1 MTKPGDPRARTS
13 VTVPSAAPGDLPKS
27 SFMLVLTGTRFG
39 ELYKL
44 PAGRPVR
51 IGRGEEA
58 DIRLDDE
65 GISRLHC
72 SLEARGA
79 QAVLRDLGS
88 QNGTYVGGDRIQERV
103 LADGDRVQ
111 IGAATT
117 FKVAYADEVE
127 VNYQRRLAEIAL
139 RDPLTG
145 VYNRRHFGERLTSEF
160 AASRRYGRSLSL
172 VLLDVDHLNRVN
184 EAHGRSAGD
193 EVLRG
198 VAQVLQGIVRGAD
211 VVARVGGDEFAILL
225 RETELQGAQTL
236 AERVRQSIEEM
247 RIKFDGKEIAVTATF
262 GIAVDVPSHKREN
275 EQPRHLV
282 EHAERAM
289 ERQKELGVNR
299 TGS

>member
-1 MTKPGDPRARTS
+1 MTKSGDPKARTF

-44 PAGRPVR
+44 PLGRAVR

-65 GISRLHC
+65 GISRVHC
-72 SLEARGA
+72 SLEARGPEA
-79 QAVLRDLGS
+79 ILRDLGS
-88 QNGTYVGGDRIQERV
+88 QNGTYVGGERTQERV
-103 LADGDRVQ
+103 LVDGDRVQ

-117 FKVAYADEVE
+117 FKIAYADEVE

-160 AASRRYGRSLSL
+160 AASRRYARPLSL
-172 VLLDVDHLNRVN
+172 VMLDVDHLNRVN
-184 EAHGRSAGD
+184 EAHGRPAGD

-198 VAQVLQGIVRGAD
+198 VAQVLQGVIRGAD
-211 VVARVGGDEFAILL
+211 VVARVGGDEFAVLL
-225 RETELQGAQTL
+225 RETELSGAQRL
-236 AERVRQSIEEM
+236 AERLRQSIEEL
-247 RIKFDGKEIAVTATF
+247 RTHFDGKEIAVTATF
-262 GIAVDVPSHKREN
+262 GLAVDVPERAREVD
-275 EQPRHLV
+275 QPRELV
-282 EHAERAM
+282 ERCERALD
-289 ERQKELGVNR
+289 RQKELGINR
-299 TGS
+299 VGN

>member
-1 MTKPGDPRARTS
+1 MAKIGDPRARTP
-13 VTVPSAAPGDLPKS
+13 VTVPSAVPGDLPRS
-27 SFMLVLTGTRFG
+27 TIMLVLTGTRFG

-44 PAGRPVR
+44 PSGRAVR

-65 GISRLHC
+65 GVSRLHC
-72 SLEARGA
+72 RLEARGLES
-79 QAVLRDLGS
+79 VLRDLGS
-88 QNGTYVGGDRIQERV
+88 QNGTYVAGEGVHERILV
-103 LADGDRVQ
+103 DGDRVQ

-160 AASRRYGRSLSL
+160 AASPRYGRSLSL

-184 EAHGRSAGD
+184 DAHGRPAGG

-198 VAQVLQGIVRGAD
+198 VAQGLQGIVRGAD

-236 AERVRQSIEEM
+236 AERLRQSIEEM
-247 RIKFDGKEIAVTATF
+247 RTHFEGKEIAVTATF
-262 GIAVDVPSHKREN
+262 GIAVDVPSHTSAK

-299 TGS
+299 AGN

>member
-1 MTKPGDPRARTS
+1 MAKTGDPRARTS
-13 VTVPSAAPGDLPKS
+13 VTVPSVAPGDLPKN

-44 PAGRPVR
+44 PPGRVVR

-72 SLEARGA
+72 SLEARGPE
-79 QAVLRDLGS
+79 AVLRDLGS
-88 QNGTYVGGDRIQERV
+88 QNGTYVGGERTQEKV
-103 LADGDRVQ
+103 LGDGDRVQ

-184 EAHGRSAGD
+184 EAHGRPAGD

-236 AERVRQSIEEM
+236 AERLRQSIEEM
-247 RIKFDGKEIAVTATF
+247 RTRFDGKEIAVTATF

-299 TGS
+299 TGN